1 MVKYDHDIS
10 NNHQLTTLLYI
21 FITDIT
27 TPDIEKRF
35 CNVILK
41 KNNGPFEYYEEQIK
55 KKNMNALKITLLRQ
69 LDLI

>member
-10 NNHQLTTLLYI
+10 NNHQLTTLIYI

-35 CNVILK
+35 CKVILK
-41 KNNGPFEYYEEQIK
+41 ITGPLSIT
-55 KKNMNALKITLLRQ
+55 MNE
-69 LDLI
+69 